1 MTSYHMVFKNG
12 YFGSINKCGGLPT
25 HLPEIWPQIDGAD
38 LAFLFQLY
46 CDGEKLNIPNTLCI
60 QGYQLFENGDYNSD
74 IVVIQL
80 PLDAKENIQQVGLSC
95 PVSPDYAG
103 GDIEFEVVEEQD
115 NYDLDD
121 LNVDDFYRWTKMGVP
136 CSKLLGW
143 CEKEIIPSN
152 CAFLGWLADE
162 DPFVIG
168 NGYNLCFF
176 LTPEGKVIASYRA
189 PCLYPVQLIKIK
201 RTAETDWEPTPAVG
215 RSAAG
220 RWTMTAGAAKPLRSI
235 RAASVSG

>member
-95 PVSPDYAG
+95 PVSPDYCS
-103 GDIEFEVVEEQD
+103 IEAKSQMFNVFFELDGKIKTLNEMGIVPSRAMELLRTGTHRLDKIKEVCAKY
-115 NYDLDD
+115 NYPTPTEIKMIYDVKTKKF
-121 LNVDDFYRWTKMGVP
+121 NVGYQY
-136 CSKLLGW
+136 
-143 CEKEIIPSN
+143 KEICSAKTNISAGEVFMN
-152 CAFLGWLADE
+152 W
-162 DPFVIG
+162 V
-168 NGYNLCFF
+168 
-176 LTPEGKVIASYRA
+176 
-189 PCLYPVQLIKIK
+189 
-201 RTAETDWEPTPAVG
+201 TAKKNEST
-215 RSAAG
+215 
-220 RWTMTAGAAKPLRSI
+220 
-235 RAASVSG
+235 

>member
-162 DPFVIG
+162 DPLVLCYFCIAAKQLERG
-168 NGYNLCFF
+168 DQNGYSEALRQVCM
-176 LTPEGKVIASYRA
+176 
-189 PCLYPVQLIKIK
+189 LYDKS
-201 RTAETDWEPTPAVG
+201 PAVTIEIEYHLANILFQEEQ
-215 RSAAG
+215 RD
-220 RWTMTAGAAKPLRSI
+220 I
-235 RAASVSG
+235 

>member
-1 MTSYHMVFKNG
+1 MVMLAWPMMYCKALGFIPAFAIRVQNVCRKECGVILGNGSLCCLLYFFKR
-12 YFGSINKCGGLPT
+12 
-25 HLPEIWPQIDGAD
+25 
-38 LAFLFQLY
+38 FL
-46 CDGEKLNIPNTLCI
+46 I
-60 QGYQLFENGDYNSD
+60 QGYQLFEKGDYNSD

-143 CEKEIIPSN
+143 CEKEIIPSD

-189 PCLYPVQLIKIK
+189 PC
-201 RTAETDWEPTPAVG
+201 
-215 RSAAG
+215 
-220 RWTMTAGAAKPLRSI
+220 
-235 RAASVSG
+235 

>member
-60 QGYQLFENGDYNSD
+60 QGYELFEKGDYNSD

-80 PLDAKENIQQVGLSC
+80 PLYAKENIQQVGLSC

-103 GDIEFEVVEEQD
+103 GDIEFEVV
-115 NYDLDD
+115 
-121 LNVDDFYRWTKMGVP
+121 
-136 CSKLLGW
+136 
-143 CEKEIIPSN
+143 
-152 CAFLGWLADE
+152 A
-162 DPFVIG
+162 
-168 NGYNLCFF
+168 
-176 LTPEGKVIASYRA
+176 
-189 PCLYPVQLIKIK
+189 
-201 RTAETDWEPTPAVG
+201 
-215 RSAAG
+215 
-220 RWTMTAGAAKPLRSI
+220 
-235 RAASVSG
+235 

>member
-1 MTSYHMVFKNG
+1 M
-12 YFGSINKCGGLPT
+12 
-25 HLPEIWPQIDGAD
+25 
-38 LAFLFQLY
+38 
-46 CDGEKLNIPNTLCI
+46 NIPNTLCI
-60 QGYQLFENGDYNSD
+60 QGYQLFEKGDYNSD

-80 PLDAKENIQQVGLSC
+80 PLDAKENIPQGGLSC
-95 PVSPDYAG
+95 PVSPDSAG

-143 CEKEIIPSN
+143 CEKEIIPSD

-189 PCLYPVQLIKIK
+189 PC
-201 RTAETDWEPTPAVG
+201 
-215 RSAAG
+215 
-220 RWTMTAGAAKPLRSI
+220 
-235 RAASVSG
+235 

>member
-189 PCLYPVQLIKIK
+189 PCLSPVQLIKIK
-201 RTAETDWEPTPAVG
+201 RTAETDWEPTPAAG
-215 RSAAG
+215 RSIVR
-220 RWTMTAGAAKPLRSI
+220 RWTMMAGAARPLRST

>member
-1 MTSYHMVFKNG
+1 M
-12 YFGSINKCGGLPT
+12 
-25 HLPEIWPQIDGAD
+25 EI
-38 LAFLFQLY
+38 
-46 CDGEKLNIPNTLCI
+46 
-60 QGYQLFENGDYNSD
+60 
-74 IVVIQL
+74 
-80 PLDAKENIQQVGLSC
+80 GLSC

-168 NGYNLCFF
+168 N
-176 LTPEGKVIASYRA
+176 
-189 PCLYPVQLIKIK
+189 
-201 RTAETDWEPTPAVG
+201 
-215 RSAAG
+215 
-220 RWTMTAGAAKPLRSI
+220 
-235 RAASVSG
+235 

>member
-60 QGYQLFENGDYNSD
+60 QGYQLFEKGDYNSD

-162 DPFVIG
+162 DPFIIG

-189 PCLYPVQLIKIK
+189 PC
-201 RTAETDWEPTPAVG
+201 
-215 RSAAG
+215 
-220 RWTMTAGAAKPLRSI
+220 
-235 RAASVSG
+235 